1 MAGLPK
7 KYFKMFPGNL
17 KKGWA
22 AFRAERGTPKKK
34 KSGAKKKHV
43 HHAKK
48 KTHAVTTAKHGGG
61 KMAKKKKSVSHKVRR
76 AGRRFAAAAG
86 TRPGQVLIMAGTAA
100 AGGVATSFAI
110 NNIPKVKELSAM
122 NKSLI
127 QGGLGIAAVLFG
139 GKRKWV
145 KGLGAGSVIA
155 AVFGLSKSVLN
166 LNPLAGPGAG
176 SPTLSPSQMARITGM
191 NAPAN
196 VRMNLPASVRMNT
209 PANVRM
215 RGNAPVSGWT
225 QGGWGNNW

>member
-22 AFRAERGTPKKK
+22 AFRAERGVPKKK
-34 KSGAKKKHV
+34 TGK
-43 HHAKK
+43 KK
-48 KTHAVTTAKHGGG
+48 KTHATASVAKHGGG
-61 KMAKKKKSVSHKVRR
+61 KMAKAKKKIHHAAKG
-76 AGRRFAAAAG
+76 AARRFKAAAG

-127 QGGLGIAAVLFG
+127 QGGLGVAAIMFG

-176 SPTLSPSQMARITGM
+176 SPTLSPSQMARLTGM
-191 NAPAN
+191 NVPAN
-196 VRMNLPASVRMNT
+196 VRMNLPARVQMNA
-209 PANVRM
+209 PRNDVRM
-215 RGNAPVSGWT
+215 RGNAPVSGWS

>member
-34 KSGAKKKHV
+34 KSGGKKHV
-43 HHAKK
+43 AKK

-61 KMAKKKKSVSHKVRR
+61 KMAKAKKKIKSAAKG
-76 AGRRFAAAAG
+76 AARRFKAAAG

-100 AGGVATSFAI
+100 AGGVATSFAV

-127 QGGLGIAAVLFG
+127 QGGLGLAAVMFG

-176 SPTLSPSQMARITGM
+176 APTLSPSQMARITGM
-191 NAPAN
+191 SVPAN
-196 VRMNLPASVRMNT
+196 VRMNVPANVRMNA
-209 PANVRM
+209 PRNDVRM
-215 RGNAPVSGWT
+215 RGNAPVSGWN